1 MPQVLLIS
9 PDEFKEATPVHGNLD
24 EKLIRQSILACQ
36 DIFVQNIIGTGIY
49 LEIKTQVSASTLT
62 NLNTI
67 LLNDYLQPAMRY
79 WIMAEIIRPI
89 SLRYMNVG
97 VEQKRT
103 EVSNPI
109 SEKTIAETE
118 NHYRNR
124 AEWYAEQCTKYLCE
138 NSDDYPLFLNPGDG
152 VDTIVPNQNNYT
164 TAIFL
169 GGVRGKKNTNLL
181 TYDEPFRRSKK
192 Y

>member
-1 MPQVLLIS
+1 MAQVLLIS
-9 PDEFKEATPVHGNLD
+9 PDEFKEATPVHGNVD

-49 LEIKTQVSASTLT
+49 LQLKTQVSAGTLT
-62 NLNTI
+62 ALNTT
-67 LLNDYLQPAMRY
+67 LLNDYIQPAMRY

-97 VEQKRT
+97 MEQKRT
-103 EVSNPI
+103 EMSNPI
-109 SEKTIAETE
+109 SEKTITETE

-138 NSDDYPLFLNPGDG
+138 NSDDYPLFLNPGTGAD
-152 VDTIVPNQNNYT
+152 VIVPNSNNYT
-164 TAIFL
+164 TSIFL
-169 GGVRGKKNTNLL
+169 GGIRGNSTRNIPS
-181 TYDEPFRRSKK
+181 YDEPFRRNKK